1 MSTLT
6 SIIRRAVWSRTHF
19 DFWQKLGI
27 NVTRKHFYSPI
38 PDTQELGETVE
49 LWAKESELP
58 GINMNLEAQLQM
70 LETVFAKY
78 KKELNFAVDKTDN
91 PCEFYLNNAGFGLE
105 DAGTLHCMIR
115 HFKPRT
121 IIEVGSGNSTLV
133 AARVSLMNNAEEKT
147 LKLIAIEPYPREY
160 LKKGIPGL
168 NQLIIKKGEQMEVN
182 FFDQLH
188 ENDILFIDSSHVVR
202 TGNDVNFL
210 YLEVLPRLKK
220 GVVVHIHDIF
230 LPYNYPAG
238 GILNEQVF
246 WSEQYLLQAFLCFN
260 SSYEVLFGNYCM
272 ISKYL
277 EKMRAVFT
285 PPPGYH
291 RHGSASFWIRKTI

>member
-70 LETVFAKY
+70 LETVFTNY

-115 HFKPRT
+115 HFKPGT

-133 AARVSLMNNAEEKT
+133 AARASLMNNAEEKP

-160 LKKGIPGL
+160 LEEGIPGL
-168 NQLIIKKGEQMEVN
+168 NQLIIKKVEQMEVN

-210 YLEVLPRLKK
+210 YLKVLPRLKK

-230 LPYNYPAG
+230 LPYNYPAD

-272 ISKYL
+272 ISKYPK
-277 EKMRAVFT
+277 KMRAVFT

-291 RHGSASFWIRKTI
+291 HRGSASFWIRKTI